1 MRHIHLLLLIS
12 TLILVSGCSSTETI
26 RSGALNVIHTDFP
39 SDKVLYKRISSDD
52 ISYRTVFGMS
62 DNTFTNAETVNIF
75 NFNGETIQSGISGGD
90 GLQVLT
96 FLATAASIA
105 IPFVTGSSQL
115 EDEMKVPGII
125 FGIIGG
131 GLINETIWKR
141 HHYNNALGI
150 SNKAMIES
158 DPKIDF
164 YVNPSYSIRT
174 QSGLFSSQHD
184 INANSIGVKLN
195 DDLFIKDTVEVQVK
209 NVIEHSQIN
218 VKEDESAVENPLWE
232 NPLNIQSDDKLL
244 YTDRKGNEYNATL
257 VFYRPDGNYYHIR
270 FVTKNGVSKTK
281 ALYRNQFDSLKII
294 D

>member
-1 MRHIHLLLLIS
+1 MKYLVTSLLLIS
-12 TLILVSGCSSTETI
+12 TLILLSGCSSTESI

-39 SDKVLYKRISSDD
+39 ADKVLYKRISSDD

-105 IPFVTGSSQL
+105 IPFVNGGSQL
-115 EDEMKVPGII
+115 EDEMNVIAGIL

-174 QSGLFSSQHD
+174 QSGLFSSQHN

-195 DDLFIKDTVEVQVK
+195 DDLFIKDTVEIQAK
-209 NVIEHSQIN
+209 KVIEHSQIN
-218 VKEDESAVENPLWE
+218 VMEDESVLE
-232 NPLNIQSDDKLL
+232 NPLNIKLGDKLL

-257 VFYRPDGNYYHIR
+257 VFYRPDANYYHIR
-270 FVTKNGVSKTK
+270 YVTKNGVSKTK

>member
-26 RSGALNVIHTDFP
+26 RSGALNVIQTDFP
-39 SDKVLYKRISSDD
+39 ADKVLYKRISSED
-52 ISYRTVFGMS
+52 IHYRTVFGMS
-62 DNTFTNAETVNIF
+62 DNTITNNAETVNIF
-75 NFNGETIQSGISGGD
+75 NFNGETIQSGVSGGD
-90 GLQVLT
+90 GLQFLT
-96 FLATAASIA
+96 FLAAVASIT
-105 IPFVTGSSQL
+105 IPFVNGGSQL
-115 EDEMKVPGII
+115 EGESNVMAGILL
-125 FGIIGG
+125 GIIGG
-131 GLINETIWKR
+131 GLINEMIWKR
-141 HHYNNALGI
+141 HHYKNALGI

-174 QSGLFSSQHD
+174 QSGLLTSKHT
-184 INANSIGVKLN
+184 IKANSIGVKL
-195 DDLFIKDTVEVQVK
+195 DDNLFIKDTVEIQAK

-218 VKEDESAVENPLWE
+218 VMEDESVLE
-232 NPLNIQSDDKLL
+232 NPLNIKLGDKLL

-257 VFYRPDGNYYHIR
+257 VFYQLDANYYQIR
-270 FVTKNGVSKTK
+270 YVTKNGVSKTK